1 MVRPPSGRMM
11 AGVGEEESGE
21 VLESDGVEVATAT
34 EDKDCLAGGGRT
46 EEDIAEMVGTA
57 GRGESEQRVEL
68 KKMEEIE
75 EEKKEE
81 DEEKRKD
88 MNEREGRKKID
99 DKKEG
104 DTKEEKGK
112 REVGE
117 GGERPELRV
126 VVRKDGRAS
135 ARVIYF
141 LQLLLPTPIII
152 SLQQGSEQKNDI
164 TFDMNLYKSRF
175 IGQGE
180 RKFKYFFST

>member
-1 MVRPPSGRMM
+1 M
-11 AGVGEEESGE
+11 AGVGEEESGK

-46 EEDIAEMVGTA
+46 EEDIAEMAGTA

-68 KKMEEIE
+68 KKMED
-75 EEKKEE
+75 KKEE
-81 DEEKRKD
+81 DKEKRKD
-88 MNEREGRKKID
+88 MNKREGREKID
-99 DKKEG
+99 EKMGG